1 MERQKDE
8 WVIDFIEAAQR
19 LRPHLTRKF
28 AWTIAVTEYPAS
40 RELKPAVAAQRWHAR
55 SKT

>member
-8 WVIDFIEAAQR
+8 WVIDFIEAAQK

-55 SKT
+55 TKA